1 MNANNVYVIYAKRTA
16 VGSFLGS
23 LQNTSAAELASKLVE
38 NFLATSKIA
47 PEKVNELILGN
58 VLSAGLGQNV
68 ARQVVIK
75 AGLSEDIC
83 AFSVNKVCG
92 SGMKALELAYQ
103 SIALGDNDLV
113 IAGGSENMSQS
124 PYLLPKARTGLR
136 MGDSSVVD
144 SMIKDGLWCAMN
156 DYHMGITAE
165 NIAEKYGI
173 SKQEQDA
180 FAYESQRRAGQAIKD
195 EKFKEEILPVDVKK
209 GKETVSFDTDEF
221 VRFDASLEKISGL
234 KPVFKKDG
242 TVTPANASG
251 VNDGAAILV
260 LASEKFVKEN
270 ALKPIAKIVG
280 FASAGVDPKIMGM
293 GPEGAVKK
301 VLAKTSVKLEEIDL
315 FEFNEAFA
323 VQSLGVLKALGLENK
338 TDKINVNGGA
348 IAIGHPIGASGAR
361 IVVTL
366 LHEMNKRK
374 DAKTGLASLCI
385 GGGMGIAA
393 ILEKC

>member
-38 NFLATSKIA
+38 NFLTTSKIA

-83 AFSVNKVCG
+83 AFSINKVCG

-195 EKFKEEILPVDVKK
+195 EKFKEEILPIDVKK

-280 FASAGVDPKIMGM
+280 FASAGVDPRIMGM

>member
-1 MNANNVYVIYAKRTA
+1 MNANNVYGIYAKRTA
-16 VGSFLGS
+16 VGTFLGS